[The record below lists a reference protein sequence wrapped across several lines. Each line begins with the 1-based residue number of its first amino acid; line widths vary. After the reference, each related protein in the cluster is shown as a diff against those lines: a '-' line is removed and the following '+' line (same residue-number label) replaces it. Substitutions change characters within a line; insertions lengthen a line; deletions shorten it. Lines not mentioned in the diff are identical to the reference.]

1 MVLSTTLARHSQL
14 FLLRTI
20 RKCSIQACLTSLEEK
35 INSCA
40 SININKSISK
50 LENIHPHWLHKQEG
64 QKKLSSVLYSLSKK
78 KYYKE
83 LHALVNYLELS
94 NYDMWSGMS
103 TIILNAYIDQKLWK
117 DATLLFEAMKE
128 RDQIKHFRTY
138 KRLITT
144 LAQDNHL
151 AISFKYF
158 SEFFEAEFKLRTSRL
173 DKPDFTI
180 LFDIMQSILQCETT
194 EIDAGISRQYVSK
207 IIDYIDRWGLLP
219 PADLVELIGQWYNA
233 QKDFKVTKT
242 SFQGNQC
249 QNCNEDLS
257 PLLPF
262 KSLCRSLVSNFQKE
276 MTSSGRQ
283 MELKVLDDL
292 FVKREPIDVIVDAA
306 NILFHGSLKN
316 EKKINPT
323 ALKEVLLNLNKFTKK
338 SFSRVAVVFPQS
350 LSKPEKLQQFG
361 FVDKIARQNM
371 FNFNLNVVALRRTN
385 DDIVMFYLTAKSEL
399 MSKHTHPVILSQ
411 DNFYNHRF
419 ILHSSE
425 EQRLF
430 FKWLR
435 HRKKSYD
442 GNAVLAHHNLQPI
455 VRIKDGDLHIIDSKK
470 NVMCIRQL

>member
-1 MVLSTTLARHSQL
+1 
-14 FLLRTI
+14 
-20 RKCSIQACLTSLEEK
+20 
-35 INSCA
+35 
-40 SININKSISK
+40 
-50 LENIHPHWLHKQEG
+50 
-64 QKKLSSVLYSLSKK
+64 
-78 KYYKE
+78 
-83 LHALVNYLELS
+83 
-94 NYDMWSGMS
+94 
-103 TIILNAYIDQKLWK
+103 
-117 DATLLFEAMKE
+117 MKE

-399 MSKHTHPVILSQ
+399 MSNNTHPVILSQ